1 MTTATRNVWQRYT
14 ATIASLACSM
24 AATVATAQSL
34 DEAVRRQLNNDCIV
48 LSNGDTADLGPD
60 LGTICSAS
68 FGSNRGTADSGG
80 GGASSQTLA
89 VSVENRRKA
98 RLEDESA
105 ELKKRWGVFL
115 NGTGEILDRD
125 RTAFAD
131 GFDSTVKG
139 ISGGADYRVGQQWIV
154 GAAVAY
160 RNNSG
165 DFDGGGEFD
174 NDSTGASLYVS
185 FTPMENSFVDVAASY
200 ASKSYEV
207 HRFAHYIEVATSD
220 GQFRTYQGIVD
231 SDTDGS
237 EQGVHALFG
246 YDFSLGR
253 VTIGPRLGVDWTHTE
268 VDGYSESGGGSATV
282 TGTTRGAAGLA
293 LIYEDQEV
301 DSLQSKVGAQA
312 SIPINLSS
320 SVLMIQG
327 NVDYLHEFDN
337 DQRFVN
343 VRFLQDLR
351 ANPRTFQFQTDEP
364 VRDYFKVGASF
375 ILVLPFGLQP
385 FLNLQGMVGNEQ
397 FDNYAATLGVR
408 FEL

>member
-1 MTTATRNVWQRYT
+1 MTTATRNLRRCYRAAMALAGLLLT
-14 ATIASLACSM
+14 A
-24 AATVATAQSL
+24 VANAQSL

-48 LSNGDTADLGPD
+48 LSNGDTSELGPD

-89 VSVENRRKA
+89 VSVENRRRA
-98 RLEDESA
+98 RLEEESA
-105 ELKKRWGVFL
+105 TELVKRWGLFL
-115 NGTGEILDRD
+115 NGTGEILDRE

-131 GFDSTVKG
+131 GFDSTIAG
-139 ISGGADYRVGQQWIV
+139 FSLGADYRIRQQWIA
-154 GAAVAY
+154 GLAVAY

-165 DFDGGGEFD
+165 DFNGGGEFD
-174 NDSTGASLYVS
+174 TDSTGASLYTS
-185 FTPMENSFVDVAASY
+185 FTPTKNSFVDVAVSY
-200 ASKSYEV
+200 ASKSHEV
-207 HRFAHYIEVATSD
+207 HRFAHYIEVATVG

-237 EQGVHALFG
+237 EQGAHALFG
-246 YDFSLGR
+246 YDFSFGGL
-253 VTIGPRLGVDWTHTE
+253 TIGPRVGVDWTHTE
-268 VDGYSESGGGSATV
+268 VDGYAESGGGSATIS
-282 TGTTRGAAGLA
+282 GTVRGAAGLA

-312 SIPINLSS
+312 SMPLNLSS

-337 DQRFVN
+337 DQRLVN
-343 VRFLQDLR
+343 VRFVQDLR

-364 VRDYFKVGASF
+364 VRDYFKLGVSA
-375 ILVLPFGLQP
+375 IWVLPGGIQP

-408 FEL
+408 WEL